1 MEKSSVLQPT
11 ETSTAGEA
19 LLSSDEKPRFP
30 IGRKRRCGVIVR
42 LLPLLMLIC
51 SLPAPVFAKAAESNR
66 FVSHEDTVSLVSEA
80 DSVSGATLTLGLL
93 FRLSNGWH
101 IYWKDAGDAGSP
113 PQLTLKTPDHT
124 TVSAFAWPAPDWL
137 VANSLGD
144 YVVSGTVLLPFAVAL
159 PQPVPAQG
167 AHVQGV
173 AHWLVCSA
181 AICVPQQASFTLH
194 LPAGP
199 ARSLTTAP
207 LFAAA
212 RAAEPSPSTFETRVS
227 PSGGLVVE
235 GRGLTN
241 VDVRGA
247 HFFPDRADAIVNAAP
262 QRLVFKSGGFSLA
275 LKPLK
280 WTPSE
285 PLNGVLEIT
294 DPAGATRAFT
304 LAVPVAAAHS
314 AAQEGGH
321 AWLWAALAALI
332 GGLLLNLMPC
342 VFPVLAIK
350 AFGIMRLGGEAGSS
364 VRAQSL
370 AYTAG
375 VVATMLIIGAVLE
388 SLRAAGAK
396 LGWGFQLQSPA
407 FVTFIAWLVFGIGL
421 NFAGMFEFGSR
432 FAGVGA
438 ALVARGGLA
447 GSFVTGL
454 VAVAVATPCTAPFM
468 GAAIA
473 AALAAAPLLGFAIFF
488 LLGVGMALPF
498 LVVGFFPHLGRFLP
512 RPGQWMVV
520 FRQLMAFPMFGT
532 AVWLLWVVAQQAGAT
547 GILIALTGATLLTLA
562 LWLLKFRGWLPVTL
576 RLTAGVGAL
585 VLLPLVTPSRA
596 QGERSAADVVPYS
609 AASLANLREEGRPVL
624 IDMSAAWCVTCLVNE
639 RIALNASAVRKDL
652 RSHHVVVMMGDWT
665 NRDPAITRYLEA
677 QHRDGV
683 PLYVYYPPDH
693 RAPVVLPQL
702 LTPSLV
708 ESALRGD
715 VG

>member
-1 MEKSSVLQPT
+1 MV
-11 ETSTAGEA
+11 
-19 LLSSDEKPRFP
+19 
-30 IGRKRRCGVIVR
+30 VR
-42 LLPLLMLIC
+42 LFPLIMLIC
-51 SLPAPVFAKAAESNR
+51 SLLAPVFAEAAESNR
-66 FVSHEDTVSLVSEA
+66 FVSHEDTVSLVSET
-80 DSVSGATLTLGLL
+80 DSVSGSTLTLGLL

-113 PQLTLKTPDHT
+113 PQLTLKTPDHAT
-124 TVSAFAWPAPDWL
+124 INAFGWPRPDWL
-137 VANSLGD
+137 VANSLGN
-144 YVVSGTVLLPFAVAL
+144 YVVSGTVLLPFSVAL
-159 PQPVPAQG
+159 RQPVPAQG
-167 AHVQGV
+167 ANVQGV

-181 AICVPQQASFTLH
+181 VICVPQQASVTLH
-194 LPAGP
+194 LPAGQ
-199 ARSLTTAP
+199 ARSFTTAS

-212 RAAEPSPSTFETRVS
+212 RAAEPSPSTFGTRVS
-227 PSGGLVVE
+227 PSGTLVVE

-241 VDVRGA
+241 ADVRGA
-247 HFFPDRADAIVNAAP
+247 HFFPDRADAILNAAP
-262 QRLVFKSGGFSLA
+262 QRLVFRSGGFSLA
-275 LKPLK
+275 LRPLK
-280 WTPSE
+280 WRPSE

-304 LAVPVAAAHS
+304 LTVPIAPSRS
-314 AAQEGGH
+314 AAQEGGRV
-321 AWLWAALAALI
+321 WLWTAMAALI

-350 AFGIMRLGGEAGSS
+350 TFSVMRLGGEATSS
-364 VRAQSL
+364 VRAHAL

-375 VVATMLIIGAVLE
+375 VIATMLIISAVLE
-388 SLRAAGAK
+388 SLRAAGAR
-396 LGWGFQLQSPA
+396 LGWGYQLQSPA
-407 FVTFIAWLVFGIGL
+407 FVTFIAWLVFGVGL

-432 FAGVGA
+432 FSGIGA
-438 ALVARGGLA
+438 ALVARGGLV
-447 GSFVTGL
+447 GSLVTGL

-473 AALAAAPLLGFAIFF
+473 AALAAPPLFALAIFF

-498 LVVGFFPHLGRFLP
+498 LVIGFFPYLGRFLP

-562 LWLLKFRGWLPVTL
+562 LWLLKFRGWVPVTL
-576 RLTAGVGAL
+576 RLTAMVGAL
-585 VLLPLVTPSRA
+585 VLLLLVTPSRA
-596 QGERSAADVVPYS
+596 QGDRSAANVVPYS

-639 RIALNASAVRKDL
+639 RIALNASAVREDL
-652 RSHHVVVMMGDWT
+652 RARHAVVMIGDWT
-665 NRDPAITRYLEA
+665 NRDPAITQYLEA
-677 QHRDGV
+677 HHRDGV
-683 PLYVYYPPDH
+683 PLDVYYPPDH
-693 RAPVVLPQL
+693 GPPVVLPQI

-708 ESALRGD
+708 ERALRGD